1 MGSGSFTMTK
11 PVAPGLTRGAE
22 GVAVDLSLRVQITL
36 HDVLHQY
43 LLVVP
48 LAWAN
53 GHGVAYP
60 FES

>member
-1 MGSGSFTMTK
+1 MTK

-22 GVAVDLSLRVQITL
+22 GVAVYLSLRVQITL